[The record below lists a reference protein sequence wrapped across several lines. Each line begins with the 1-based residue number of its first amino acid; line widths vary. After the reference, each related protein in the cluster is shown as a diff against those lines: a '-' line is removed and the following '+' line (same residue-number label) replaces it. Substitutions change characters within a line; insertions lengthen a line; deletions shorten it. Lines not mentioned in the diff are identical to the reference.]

1 MVFHSIFFILAAYV
15 LGSIPF
21 GKIIARQVARINITQ
36 RGSGNI
42 GATNVARELGVTWG
56 IVTLLLDILKGFI
69 PVFLYAYYVSQTG
82 IGHETGLFAVGISAL
97 LGHQFS
103 IFLKFRG
110 GKGVATAVG
119 IYLVISP
126 LACLLSFLVF
136 ILTVYKWDFVS
147 LGSML
152 SASVMPAFLALFGKS
167 PIFIICSFIVAA
179 VICFKHAENIQ
190 RLLKGEERRWRKR
203 KSQPSKPRSLSNS
216 SSE

>member
-1 MVFHSIFFILAAYV
+1 MVIQIIFFIVAAYV

-21 GKIIARQVARINITQ
+21 GKIIANQVARINITQ

-42 GATNVARELGVTWG
+42 GATNVARELGITWG
-56 IVTLLLDILKGFI
+56 IVTLLLDMLKGFV
-69 PVFLYAYYVSQTG
+69 PVFIYAHYVSPG
-82 IGHETGLFAVGISAL
+82 IGHEAGLIAVGISAL

-119 IYLVISP
+119 VYLAISP
-126 LACLLSFLVF
+126 LACLVSFLVF
-136 ILTVYKWDFVS
+136 VLTVYKWDFVS

-152 SASVMPAFLALFGKS
+152 SASVMPALLALFGKS
-167 PIFIICSFIVAA
+167 PVFIIGSFIVAA
-179 VICFKHAENIQ
+179 LICFKHAENIQ
-190 RLLKGEERRWRKR
+190 RLLKGEERRWRER
-203 KSQPSKPRSLSNS
+203 RSQPSNPRSLSNS

>member
-1 MVFHSIFFILAAYV
+1 MVFQSILFIAAAYV

-21 GKIIARQVARINITQ
+21 GKIIARQVARINITK

-56 IVTLLLDILKGFI
+56 LVTLLLDMFKGFI
-69 PVFLYAYYVSQTG
+69 PVFVYTQYFSQTG
-82 IGHETGLFAVGISAL
+82 VGHEMGLVSVSISAL

-110 GKGVATAVG
+110 GKGVATAAG

-126 LACLLSFLVF
+126 LACLLACLIF
-136 ILTVYKWDFVS
+136 ILTVYKWDFIS

-152 SASVMPAFLALFGKS
+152 SATTMPAFLAIVGKS
-167 PIFIICSFIVAA
+167 QILIIASVIVAA
-179 VICFKHAENIQ
+179 LICLKHVDNIKRLFKG
-190 RLLKGEERRWRKR
+190 KERKWRDR
-203 KSQPSKPRSLSNS
+203 KK
-216 SSE
+216 

>member
-1 MVFHSIFFILAAYV
+1 MVLQSIFFIVAAYF

-21 GKIIARQVARINITQ
+21 GKVIAGKVAHINITK

-56 IVTLLLDILKGFI
+56 LVTLLLDMFKGFI
-69 PVFLYAYYVSQTG
+69 PVFLYAQYFSQTG
-82 IGHETGLFAVGISAL
+82 VGHEMGLFSVGISAL

-126 LACLLSFLVF
+126 LVCLLACLVF

-152 SASVMPAFLALFGKS
+152 SATTMPAFLALVGKS
-167 PIFIICSFIVAA
+167 QILIIGSAIVAA
-179 VICFKHAENIQ
+179 LICLKHADNIK
-190 RLLKGEERRWRKR
+190 RLFKGKERKWRGRKR
-203 KSQPSKPRSLSNS
+203 
-216 SSE
+216 